1 MSIFSFEQKYEKEL
15 KKNKTQYEKNLERAV
30 KQAQIDD
37 KKMEEYFSSEGAEIF
52 LKYLKEDRDIL
63 IRSMRSKLSS
73 DDLRSIKERYAIR
86 CEEIE
91 MIEMYI
97 DRVKSTS

>member
-1 MSIFSFEQKYEKEL
+1 MSIFTFEKQHEKEL
-15 KKNKTQYEKNLERAV
+15 KKNKSQYEKSLDRAI

-37 KKMEEYFSSEGAEIF
+37 KKMEAYFQSEGAKVF
-52 LKYLKEDRDIL
+52 LRYLMEDKDIL
-63 IRSMRSKLSS
+63 LRALRSKLSS
-73 DDLRSIKERYAIR
+73 DELRSLKERYAIR